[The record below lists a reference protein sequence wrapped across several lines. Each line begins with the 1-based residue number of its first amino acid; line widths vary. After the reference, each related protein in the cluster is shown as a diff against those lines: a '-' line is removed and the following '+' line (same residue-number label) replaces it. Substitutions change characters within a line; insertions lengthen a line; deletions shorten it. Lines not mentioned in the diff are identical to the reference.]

1 VPSHRCPQPSAAIPG
16 YRAPHDTKGVEVGRP
31 KNDPDAPELERAS
44 IVGAAVELID
54 EHGLDAFSL
63 RGVAR
68 HLGAGNMSIYH
79 YVKDRDELLALV
91 LDETLGTVSL
101 RKLPDEPIEAL
112 RVLSTRFVTAFA
124 RHPETIPLF
133 VLRPVL
139 SIGPHGAALFDR
151 FVGLLRDLDLSDDTV
166 ADTTVALIEYLC
178 GHLVGHLPQVRG
190 AHTGNGDIVDEV
202 LASMADGAAPNI
214 RAIAPALRRAAEDVS
229 PAAGID
235 LILSGLAAR
244 SL

>member
-1 VPSHRCPQPSAAIPG
+1 MGPG
-16 YRAPHDTKGVEVGRP
+16 
-31 KNDPDAPELERAS
+31 DAPRHEAHDPTCGGGHDHAMRVVDKPL
-44 IVGAAVELID
+44 LDD
-54 EHGLDAFSL
+54 EPAGGL
-63 RGVAR
+63 RGVRTHDVAR
-68 HLGAGNMSIYH
+68 VGRMAVAAQSQPEPDKSAGNMSIYH